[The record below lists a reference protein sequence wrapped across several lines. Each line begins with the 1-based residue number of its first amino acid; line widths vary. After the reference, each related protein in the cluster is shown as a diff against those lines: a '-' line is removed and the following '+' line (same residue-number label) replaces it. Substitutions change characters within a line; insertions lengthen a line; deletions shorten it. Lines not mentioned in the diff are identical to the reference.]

1 MALSFSVYGQGDL
14 SNYCDFSVDLSRV
27 LPENLNKR
35 KNYSEYKA
43 EKTKS
48 NNWLILKNIC
58 IILNI
63 TWMNKGDQ

>member
-14 SNYCDFSVDLSRV
+14 SNYCGFSVDLSRV

-48 NNWLILKNIC
+48 NN
-58 IILNI
+58 
-63 TWMNKGDQ
+63 